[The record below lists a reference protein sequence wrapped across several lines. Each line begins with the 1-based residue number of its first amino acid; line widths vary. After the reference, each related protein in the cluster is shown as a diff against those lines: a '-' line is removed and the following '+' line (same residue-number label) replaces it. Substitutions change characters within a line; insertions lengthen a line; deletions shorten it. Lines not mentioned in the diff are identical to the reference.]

1 MQDGIQGDRKH
12 IKVYSTLRSE
22 KLSNFV
28 FGMLECWEVSFNA
41 IEEPRSGKPCA
52 SCMWFERKRQV
63 FDGIKCPAY
72 VVNELILQTLFD
84 WMYAL
89 GSTPSIALV
98 NFIDSLSF

>member
-28 FGMLECWEVSFNA
+28 FGLLECWEVSFNA
-41 IEEPRSGKPCA
+41 IEEPRSGEPCA

-63 FDGIKCPAY
+63 FDGVLPMSSMSSFYGHC
-72 VVNELILQTLFD
+72 LIGCML
-84 WMYAL
+84 
-89 GSTPSIALV
+89 
-98 NFIDSLSF
+98 